1 VQCVLCYSVCCF
13 TPGSQRRYRRLGS
26 RYNFTVDAGYP
37 QRRNYRCFAL
47 LVLTMPSEGMVEAK
61 IVAISIAVSALLQV
75 CKKAPVLAPFL
86 QGWTAV
92 VVNIVLSIVGVYA
105 VVQPADVFSL
115 NTFVTVLTAALAAAG
130 VHGTT
135 TKLMARSV
143 AKKEAAKWTAAEAEK
158 RSAFRRDPMAS
169 TMGDVS
175 SSSKP
180 ADTPKV

>member
-1 VQCVLCYSVCCF
+1 MF
-13 TPGSQRRYRRLGS
+13 TSL
-26 RYNFTVDAGYP
+26 
-37 QRRNYRCFAL
+37 CFAL

-135 TKLMARSV
+135 TKLMARS
-143 AKKEAAKWTAAEAEK
+143 AEKKAAAKWAIAESEK
-158 RSAFRRDPMAS
+158 RAAFRRDPMAS